1 MELKHSIQIRLP
13 WELASRD
20 LRLQWEWTWCNEP
33 WPRWEVCSSQLYLY
47 RYFQWIPESK
57 LQFMYIISYYI
68 KLFLKLKV
76 YTLKSFRTSDHRH
89 ESLESV
95 NKISS
100 PLYIKCLLS
109 RITSKQKTTIKNL
122 LLVKTQLTTLLGVLG
137 AYLIAAEGWK
147 HTRRKPTRDETN
159 PG

>member
-1 MELKHSIQIRLP
+1 
-13 WELASRD
+13 
-20 LRLQWEWTWCNEP
+20 
-33 WPRWEVCSSQLYLY
+33 
-47 RYFQWIPESK
+47 
-57 LQFMYIISYYI
+57 MYIISYNI
-68 KLFLKLKV
+68 KLFFKLKV

-137 AYLIAAEGWK
+137 AYLIAAEG
-147 HTRRKPTRDETN
+147 
-159 PG
+159 